1 MANLIFGDFL
11 MKKLVLGIV
20 AIGLLSSIV
29 NAKQVSTCTVL
40 RGYDYGVYPINCGSG
55 KTTLKAMYKKGWR
68 FVGSAMS
75 GSGGEVI
82 FLEK

>member
-1 MANLIFGDFL
+1 
-11 MKKLVLGIV
+11 MKKLVLGLV
-20 AIGLLSSIV
+20 AIGLFSSIV
-29 NAKQVSTCTVL
+29 SAKQISTCTVL
-40 RGYDYGVYPINCGSG
+40 RNYDYGVYPINCGNG

-68 FVGSAMS
+68 LVGSAIS